1 VARKEL
7 ARAEILDCPGCFLFP
22 PRAHRSA
29 GRPGARTPLGG
40 LPHTAARSP
49 GARCAPLGRD
59 VAMLRLSVR
68 WVDRLPINR
77 LVDVGKPGHVI
88 CEKAHPRVI
97 REAEKGRCPADGATV
112 NAFARSSRLGITDLV
127 DHRDLSLDDTRHGCV
142 GFASTSATLPRAS
155 SHTTSTTMS
164 SSARRGEIDG
174 YASTGRF
181 CVGSQPRISASLELP
196 QSAIAAACSTLS
208 PPSGMVYR
216 QLKRRPLRPHP
227 PLLPPRP
234 SGAS

>member
-1 VARKEL
+1 MARKEL

-77 LVDVGKPGHVI
+77 LVGVGKPGHVI
-88 CEKAHPRVI
+88 CAIAHPRVI

-112 NAFARSSRLGITDLV
+112 NAFARSLRLGIIDLV
-127 DHRDLSLDDTRHGCV
+127 SHRDPSLDDARHGCV
-142 GFASTSATLPRAS
+142 QLA
-155 SHTTSTTMS
+155 
-164 SSARRGEIDG
+164 
-174 YASTGRF
+174 
-181 CVGSQPRISASLELP
+181 LP
-196 QSAIAAACSTLS
+196 QTVDIGQNQPVAPYPRGDT
-208 PPSGMVYR
+208 PPRTTDHPDLEKGAV
-216 QLKRRPLRPHP
+216 RRPRMAL
-227 PLLPPRP
+227 
-234 SGAS
+234 